1 LLGEYLSD
9 ENFTTAFS
17 SDYARTV
24 ETAAIIL
31 SKSKKSS
38 NLKAKK
44 DELIRERV
52 SHK

>member
-9 ENFTTAFS
+9 EKFNAAFS

-24 ETAAIIL
+24 ETAEIIL
-31 SKSKKSS
+31 SKSKNSS

-44 DELIRERV
+44 DERIRERV